1 VDEEGIHDMLET
13 SDRVDQFK
21 DEVAQLRLRG
31 KGAAQRER
39 VLLVVSVVMMIA
51 GIALAIGAYSAA
63 QNVKVTPGSN
73 LDVLNSNAYMPLAIS
88 GLTISV
94 VGGFLFLRY
103 SLANFFRYWLL
114 RQSYEQRAAIDE
126 VSTRTPSA

>member
-1 VDEEGIHDMLET
+1 MLET
-13 SDRVDQFK
+13 SDRVDQFR

-31 KGAAQRER
+31 KSASQRER
-39 VLLVVSVVMMIA
+39 VLLTVSVVMMIA

-73 LDVLNSNAYMPLAIS
+73 LDVLNSNAYMPLSIS

-103 SLANFFRYWLL
+103 SLAHFLRYWLL
-114 RQSYEQRAAIDE
+114 RQSYEQRVAIDE
-126 VSTRTPSA
+126 VSRRSPTG

>member
-1 VDEEGIHDMLET
+1 MLET

-21 DEVAQLRLRG
+21 AEVAQLRLRG
-31 KGAAQRER
+31 KSQAQRER

-51 GIALAIGAYSAA
+51 GIALALGAYSAA

-73 LDVLNSNAYMPLAIS
+73 LDVLKSNEYMPLAIA

-103 SLANFFRYWLL
+103 SLAHFLRYWLL
-114 RQSYEQRAAIDE
+114 RQSYEQRVAIDE
-126 VSTRTPSA
+126 AAARTPGP